1 MLRTMT
7 EDEVMAVD
15 GGSVLVTLFVAGF
28 SAGIAMGIKKWF

>member
-15 GGSVLVTLFVAGF
+15 GGLVILPIMPTSILRWVRKLF
-28 SAGIAMGIKKWF
+28 K